1 MKDKWTITLEIETYD
16 GDPRWWDWSVFFG
29 EEDKWKIV
37 SSNFNGRVLKEEG
50 ESNELRSSSM

>member
-29 EEDKWKIV
+29 EEDKWKIM
-37 SSNFNGRVLKEEG
+37 SSEFNGRVLKEEG
-50 ESNELRSSSM
+50 EDNE